1 MTRERE
7 GTALRAATVQPSFA
21 DRPLQRRVLRLPRH
35 YFISFRQR
43 EPRPSGNP
51 RKALEPDSCENV
63 KGRPSGHLAL
73 TSANTVGSESESGA
87 LEHRLAN
94 PPNVPTIP
102 AWLRAHA
109 LREPFPEPA
118 GVGNRKVRALTRIS
132 RNFKLARVE
141 LCNLSDECVALFERP
156 RSDSV
161 RQPLNHSPVSAKG
174 LGPSGLTWRR
184 GQSVR
189 CCWRLQYRH
198 PLGGLLRTTA
208 TQGRGREHHLERGQE
223 EQLT

>member
-73 TSANTVGSESESGA
+73 TSANTVGSESESAHLSIA
-87 LEHRLAN
+87 L
-94 PPNVPTIP
+94 PTHP
-102 AWLRAHA
+102 M
-109 LREPFPEPA
+109 
-118 GVGNRKVRALTRIS
+118 S
-132 RNFKLARVE
+132 RQSPRGSGPMHCA
-141 LCNLSDECVALFERP
+141 NLSQNL
-156 RSDSV
+156 
-161 RQPLNHSPVSAKG
+161 PVSETAKFG
-174 LGPSGLTWRR
+174 RSHEYPGTSSSLVWSFATCPTSALPSSKDHVPIRFGSHSITRQSPPR
-184 GQSVR
+184 ASGQVD
-189 CCWRLQYRH
+189 
-198 PLGGLLRTTA
+198 
-208 TQGRGREHHLERGQE
+208 
-223 EQLT
+223 